1 MSDVTEDRP
10 ADEGGDKSDLQAAA
24 GPHDTRPQIPSKPNS
39 KPTWAQVRYLIRGLK
54 EPGGKLPLF
63 DDEGQEIDIRTIRS
77 CVDRGWARP
86 WFANPIKKDWL
97 VCRLTPAGY
106 RILGVEK
113 LPKSALRTTENEGA
127 PRRGN

>member
-1 MSDVTEDRP
+1 MNDRREDKPVRP
-10 ADEGGDKSDLQAAA
+10 EGDKSDEASALRVQPRGSDHA
-24 GPHDTRPQIPSKPNS
+24 PNPSKLNA

-77 CVDRGWARP
+77 CIERGWARP

-106 RILGVEK
+106 KILGVEK
-113 LPKSALRTTENEGA
+113 VPKSARTVQE
-127 PRRGN
+127 R

>member
-1 MSDVTEDRP
+1 MSDTSDDRP
-10 ADEGGDKSDLQAAA
+10 GAGAGDKSKVSA
-24 GPHDTRPQIPSKPNS
+24 GPGAKVNS

-97 VCRLTPAGY
+97 VCKLTPAGY

-113 LPKSALRTTENEGA
+113 VPKSALRGEEDV
-127 PRRGN
+127 PRGDA